1 MENGFD
7 NKTSDKDTH
16 VYGGV
21 VRSAFDWKKERDMF
35 NQMADYYD
43 RYRPGYPNDI
53 IKTIIERA
61 GLIAGSKLLEIG
73 AGSGKATEQFAE
85 YEFEILCVEPGEDLV
100 TKGNLKFK
108 DKKIKFI
115 ASRFED
121 FSASP
126 GYYDAIISAQ
136 AFHWLAQPEGY
147 EKCARALK
155 NGGYL
160 APFWNIDITHDN
172 DFDNELTSIVHK
184 YGAVSCMPE
193 SDYIKRMES
202 ISSGIAGSG
211 LFMTPEIIHSK
222 WEKIYTVDD
231 YFGYMLT
238 GNVFIQKSD
247 TEKQMCFDEL
257 KRLADKYNG
266 IIKREYT
273 CELYLTRR
281 K

>member
-1 MENGFD
+1 MEINSNIVKATLILEDTKLENGFD

-73 AGSGKATEQFAE
+73 AGSG
-85 YEFEILCVEPGEDLV
+85 
-100 TKGNLKFK
+100 
-108 DKKIKFI
+108 
-115 ASRFED
+115 
-121 FSASP
+121 
-126 GYYDAIISAQ
+126 
-136 AFHWLAQPEGY
+136 
-147 EKCARALK
+147 
-155 NGGYL
+155 
-160 APFWNIDITHDN
+160 
-172 DFDNELTSIVHK
+172 
-184 YGAVSCMPE
+184 
-193 SDYIKRMES
+193 
-202 ISSGIAGSG
+202 
-211 LFMTPEIIHSK
+211 LFMAPEIIHSK

-257 KRLADKYNG
+257 KRLADKHDG
-266 IIKREYT
+266 KIKREYT
-273 CELYLTRR
+273 CELYLAR
-281 K
+281 KK